1 MFGLCEK
8 LMTHFAVILTAFFLS
23 QPLLLLLICGPH
35 GGTSPSTSAHW
46 AAEASA
52 ADEA

>member
-8 LMTHFAVILTAFFLS
+8 LMTHFAVILTAFSFS

-35 GGTSPSTSAHW
+35 GGTFPSTSIHW
-46 AAEASA
+46 AEASA